1 MNDIDK
7 IKDKIKKLFALSK
20 SPNANE
26 AAAALQM
33 AQELMGKYNI
43 GAESV
48 SRCDIG
54 KEKLKGNG
62 GERPPLYEAALS
74 GFVAKAFGCRIAHGI
89 VKTRDRYH
97 YGWTIIGIE
106 HRAKIAAFMAEV
118 LLRKLKSARTK
129 YVQSLTRV
137 KNRGN
142 KTRRADE
149 FCIGWVTTIGDKLRE
164 FVNSPEE
171 ETAVEKAVQDAGWG
185 GEVKCVDRKPPKRN
199 RWNDFFNGK
208 KAGDSIELQHG
219 VEGEETGARLLQGA
233 V

>member
-1 MNDIDK
+1 MDTIEK
-7 IKDKIKKLFALSK
+7 IKTKIKKLLALSK

-26 AAAALQM
+26 AATALQM
-33 AQELMGKYNI
+33 ARELMEKYDI

-54 KEKLKGNG
+54 REELRGNG
-62 GERPPLYEAALS
+62 GEHPPIYETVLAGCIAR
-74 GFVAKAFGCRIAHGI
+74 AFGCRPVYGH
-89 VKTRDRYH
+89 VKTGDRWH
-97 YGWTIIGIE
+97 YGHTFIGVE
-106 HRAKIAAFMAEV
+106 HRVKIAAFMAEV

-137 KNRGN
+137 KIRAN
-142 KTRRADE
+142 KIYRADE
-149 FCIGWVTTIGDKLRE
+149 FCTGWVATVTAKLRE

-171 ETAVEKAVQDAGWG
+171 DAAIETAVRNAGWG

-199 RWNDFFNGK
+199 GWDDYFKGK
-208 KAGDSIELQHG
+208 KAGAGIGLQHG
-219 VEGEETGARLLQGA
+219 VEGGEAGARLLRGA